1 MWQEQHRPYLPGKEG
16 SSMSGTVGDTAGPQ
30 VCVCGQVIT
39 VDAGLSHE
47 HEKPSE
53 RNRGKF

>member
-1 MWQEQHRPYLPGKEG
+1 
-16 SSMSGTVGDTAGPQ
+16 MSGTVGDTAGPQ

-53 RNRGKF
+53 RNGLSFESFGAKQNKTGKLQQD